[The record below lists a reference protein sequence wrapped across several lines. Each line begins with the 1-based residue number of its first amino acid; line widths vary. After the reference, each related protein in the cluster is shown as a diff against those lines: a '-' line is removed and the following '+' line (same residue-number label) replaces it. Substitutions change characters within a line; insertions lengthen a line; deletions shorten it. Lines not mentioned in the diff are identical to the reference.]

1 MEKARDNSVKTELH
15 ATTYGLICIVEDY
28 QEYFRV
34 IIYFINGKNLMQ
46 WGQEKVCVAKIN
58 YINCMKI
65 ETWMTLITSDKA
77 KEHTEHAVRRTEELL
92 YSNI

>member
-1 MEKARDNSVKTELH
+1 
-15 ATTYGLICIVEDY
+15 
-28 QEYFRV
+28 
-34 IIYFINGKNLMQ
+34 MQ

-58 YINCMKI
+58 YINCIKI